1 MTYEII
7 EKQPVTLT
15 EIKSVLEKNESED
28 FRAQKTYE
36 YVKEFAKL
44 NKKQAQELKQK
55 LMDLNIIR
63 LKEEIIVKI
72 IDLLP
77 KSEGELKAI
86 LQSFNVTLPKDQ
98 LKSILNTVVE
108 FL

>member
-1 MTYEII
+1 MTYEIV
-7 EKQPVTLT
+7 EKQPVTLA
-15 EIKSVLEKNESED
+15 EIKSVLEKNKTND
-28 FRAQKTYE
+28 FRAQKTLE

-44 NKKQAQELKQK
+44 KKKQAEELKQK
-55 LMDLNIIR
+55 LQELNIVR

-72 IDLLP
+72 VDLLP

-98 LKSILNTVVE
+98 LKSILNVVVE